1 MKILPN
7 MVVSPMYVSST
18 LLPAKDWHMA
28 EKVLPLFSAL
38 FCWSFFM
45 KYSIWCC
52 RLVVILV
59 ILKSQQLKIQPSS
72 EWIRT
77 EGHHKMTLVKSGVVQ
92 YNDLIWKNNTKNKI
106 KKKEKRKKRK
116 KSFFFIK
123 MTYLLYIESI
133 KRPAKNFLA

>member
-7 MVVSPMYVSST
+7 MVVSPMSYVSST

-59 ILKSQQLKIQPSS
+59 ILKSQQLKIQPLS

-77 EGHHKMTLVKSGVVQ
+77 EGHHKMTVVKSG
-92 YNDLIWKNNTKNKI
+92 DLIWKNNAKNKI
-106 KKKEKRKKRK
+106 KKRGKREKNL
-116 KSFFFIK
+116 SFLSRWF
-123 MTYLLYIESI
+123 YLLYIESI
-133 KRPAKNFLA
+133 KRPAKNFSL